1 LENSLAQLLARSVG
15 EAVTNSSR
23 LNVLMFSWEFP
34 PHLAG
39 GLARH
44 VEGLASALADEGVE
58 IHLIT
63 AESARMPEYERKNG
77 VHIYRTGPL
86 HPNETQFLKWVA
98 DLNGCMIRK
107 AGDILAKH
115 EIHLIHAHDWL
126 VAGAALS
133 CKRFFGLPLI
143 TTVHS
148 TEYGR
153 SGNRMSNIQRIIH
166 EKECDLMRQSD
177 RLIVCSTPMV
187 KEIQQILTHHPPLS
201 VIANGIDIKEED
213 REWSSSC
220 LSGRF
225 QWLKDKTYF
234 FSIGRMVWE
243 KGFQTIIEAAPMIM
257 KSAEADIYFVVAG
270 KGPLLERFRQQV
282 KERGLEDNVFFVG
295 FVSEEE
301 RLALLHH
308 STLTIFPSLY
318 EPFGIAAL
326 EAMAAKKLV
335 VSANTGG
342 LETFIKHQQSGILFQ
357 AGSPESLTKEIVS
370 LLKNPSV
377 VNKLAEQGYHTAKH
391 LYSWAQAARK
401 TKRLYESIWNV

>member
-1 LENSLAQLLARSVG
+1 MTDSCRLA
-15 EAVTNSSR
+15 
-23 LNVLMFSWEFP
+23 VLMFSWEFP

-44 VEGLASALADEGVE
+44 VEGLSSALSDEDVE

-63 AESARMPEYERKNG
+63 AESEGMPVYERKNG
-77 VHIYRTGPL
+77 IHIYRSGPL
-86 HPNETQFLKWVA
+86 HPNEPQFLKWVA
-98 DLNGCMIRK
+98 DLNSCMIRK
-107 AGDILAKH
+107 AGDILAHH

-133 CKRFFGLPLI
+133 CKRIFGLPLI

-153 SGNRMSNIQRIIH
+153 SGNRMSDIQRIIH
-166 EKECDLMRQSD
+166 EKECELMLQSD
-177 RLIVCSTPMV
+177 RLIVCSAPMK
-187 KEIQQILTHHPPLS
+187 KEVQQILTHHPPLS
-201 VIANGIDIKEED
+201 VIANGIDTEKD
-213 REWSSSC
+213 KEWSSSC

-243 KGFQTIIEAAPMIM
+243 KGFQTIIEAAPMM
-257 KSAEADIYFVVAG
+257 MNSADLCFIIAG

-282 KERGLEDNVFFVG
+282 KERGLEDNVYFVG
-295 FVSEEE
+295 YVTEEE
-301 RLALLHH
+301 RIALLNHC
-308 STLTIFPSLY
+308 TLTIFPSLY

-342 LETFIKHQQSGILFQ
+342 LETFIKHQHSGILFE
-357 AGSPESLTKEIVS
+357 AGNPESLTKEIVS
-370 LLKNPSV
+370 VLNHPSMID
-377 VNKLAEQGYHTAKH
+377 KLARQGYHTAKH
-391 LYSWAQAARK
+391 LYSWEEAAKK
-401 TKRLYESIWNV
+401 TKKLYESIWTV